1 MDVSE
6 VLATGG
12 VILACGLV
20 SVPIALA
27 LRVPV
32 MIVFVAAGVLVGPSA
47 LDLVSNPL
55 DELGAELIFTLGV
68 SLILFHGGVG
78 VSFRVIRQTA
88 LGLGMLVI
96 PGVLV
101 TAAVVAV
108 VVSPVFGVSI
118 GVAFLVGSVLAATD
132 PAILIPLFDRIRLR
146 PKVSQTVIAESA
158 FNDPTGTVLALT
170 VASALAAGS
179 VSLTDPVVDFTK
191 ALAIGAVCG
200 IAGGLVLALM
210 VSSHRVGIWS
220 ESPAAAILALVALE
234 YFAVDEIGGSA
245 YLAAFVM
252 GLMVGN
258 ADLFGIEREPRALHA
273 FESFIAQLSEIAV
286 IAVFVTLG
294 INLPLDALRD
304 HFLGGL
310 VVMAVFIF
318 VARPLAVL
326 VCLSVDRRARWTR
339 QEVIFLCWCRE
350 TGVVPAAVASLLVG
364 QGVPGSELAVA
375 MVAMAI
381 IATLLLQATTA
392 GWLARRLDLVLP
404 AEVEGVV

>member
-1 MDVSE
+1 MDVTE

-12 VILACGLV
+12 VILACGLA

-55 DELGAELIFTLGV
+55 DELGAELIFTIGV

-88 LGLGMLVI
+88 VGLGMLVI
-96 PGVLV
+96 PGVVL

-108 VVSPVFGVSI
+108 AVKPVFGVSL
-118 GVAFLVGSVLAATD
+118 GVAFLIGSVLAATD

-170 VASALAAGS
+170 VAGALAAGG
-179 VSLTDPVVDFTK
+179 VSIADPLLDFSK

-200 IAGGLVLALM
+200 IAGGLLLALM

-220 ESPAAAILALVALE
+220 ESPAAAILAVVALE
-234 YFAVDEIGGSA
+234 YFAVDEVGGSA

-258 ADLFGIEREPRALHA
+258 AELFGIGHG
-273 FESFIAQLSEIAV
+273 S
-286 IAVFVTLG
+286 
-294 INLPLDALRD
+294 
-304 HFLGGL
+304 
-310 VVMAVFIF
+310 
-318 VARPLAVL
+318 ARSTSSSP
-326 VCLSVDRRARWTR
+326 SSRR
-339 QEVIFLCWCRE
+339 CRRS
-350 TGVVPAAVASLLVG
+350 P
-364 QGVPGSELAVA
+364 
-375 MVAMAI
+375 
-381 IATLLLQATTA
+381 
-392 GWLARRLDLVLP
+392 
-404 AEVEGVV
+404 

>member
-1 MDVSE
+1 MDVSQ

-12 VILACGLV
+12 VILACGLL

-55 DELGAELIFTLGV
+55 DELGAELIFTIGV

-78 VSFRVIRQTA
+78 VSFRVIRRTA
-88 LGLGMLVI
+88 VGLGMLVI
-96 PGVLV
+96 PGVVL
-101 TAAVVAV
+101 TAAVVAI

-179 VSLTDPVVDFTK
+179 VSFTDPVVDFTK
-191 ALAIGAVCG
+191 SLAIGAVCG

-252 GLMVGN
+252 GLMIGN

-273 FESFIAQLSEIAV
+273 FETFIAQLSEIAV

-339 QEVIFLCWCRE
+339 QEVLFLCWCRE

-364 QGVPGSELAVA
+364 QGVPGAELAVA

-404 AEVEGVV
+404 VEAESVV

>member
-6 VLATGG
+6 VLATAG
-12 VILACGLV
+12 VILACGLLA
-20 SVPIALA
+20 VPVALA

-55 DELGAELIFTLGV
+55 DELGAELIFTFGV

-78 VSFRVIRQTA
+78 VSFRVIRETA

-101 TAAVVAV
+101 TAGVVAV

-179 VSLTDPVVDFTK
+179 VSFTDPVVDFTK
-191 ALAIGAVCG
+191 SLAIGAACG

-210 VSSHRVGIWS
+210 VSSHRLGIWS
-220 ESPAAAILALVALE
+220 ESPAAAILGLVALE

-258 ADLFGIEREPRALHA
+258 ADLFGIDHEPHGLHA
-273 FESFIAQLSEIAV
+273 FETFIAQLSEIAV

-294 INLPLDALRD
+294 INLPLDALRE

-392 GWLARRLDLVLP
+392 GWLARRLDLVQP
-404 AEVEGVV
+404 VEAEAGV

>member
-1 MDVSE
+1 MPV
-6 VLATGG
+6 
-12 VILACGLV
+12 
-20 SVPIALA
+20 ALA

-55 DELGAELIFTLGV
+55 DELGAELIFTFGV

-78 VSFRVIRQTA
+78 VSFRVIRETA

-96 PGVLV
+96 PGVVL

-170 VASALAAGS
+170 VASALAAGG
-179 VSLTDPVVDFTK
+179 VSFTDPVVDFSK
-191 ALAIGAVCG
+191 SLAIGAVCG
-200 IAGGLVLALM
+200 IAGGLLLALM

-258 ADLFGIEREPRALHA
+258 ADLFGIDHEPHGACTL
-273 FESFIAQLSEIAV
+273 FETFIAQLSEIAV

-294 INLPLDALRD
+294 INLPLDALRE

-392 GWLARRLDLVLP
+392 GWLARRLDLVHAGRGGASVGP
-404 AEVEGVV
+404 I

>member
-12 VILACGLV
+12 VILACGLI
-20 SVPIALA
+20 SLPIALA

-55 DELGAELIFTLGV
+55 DGLGAQLIFTFGV

-96 PGVLV
+96 PGVVL
-101 TAAVVAV
+101 TAAVVALA
-108 VVSPVFGVSI
+108 VSPVFGVSI

-170 VASALAAGS
+170 VAGALAAGGAS
-179 VSLTDPVVDFTK
+179 ITDPVVEFSK
-191 ALAIGAVCG
+191 NLAIGAGCG
-200 IAGGLVLALM
+200 IAGGLLLALM
-210 VSSHRVGIWS
+210 VSSHRIGIWS
-220 ESPAAAILALVALE
+220 ESPAAAILALIALA
-234 YFAVDEIGGSA
+234 YFTVEEIGGSA

-258 ADLFGIEREPRALHA
+258 ADLFGIDHEPRAKHA
-273 FESFIAQLSEIAV
+273 FEAFIAQLSEISV

-364 QGVPGSELAVA
+364 QGVPGAQLAVA

-404 AEVEGVV
+404 VDGEAVG